1 MHRRKEHLLR
11 RLEKPRRI
19 GLLLLIVCIIGTLD
33 VASALAALLSSEF
46 IF

>member
-1 MHRRKEHLLR
+1 MQRRKAHLLR

-19 GLLLLIVCIIGTLD
+19 GLVLLIVCIICTLD
-33 VASALAALLSSEF
+33 VASALAALALSEF